1 MATIGDDLKKAIVL
15 DLEGVLIDATSAK
28 KAKLQF
34 EESGF
39 PLFGKLLYEE
49 GQFVYLDTP
58 ILDTPCE
65 IRKLGQ
71 KYEVFYLTGRR
82 KSAYRLTFKR
92 LKEMG
97 FPISPH
103 RLFMKPSIDDD
114 TPQYKLRTLT
124 ILQESYDIIAFVD
137 DKQNNRQVAE
147 KLSIPTFGSIP
158 ELLNAKC

>member
-1 MATIGDDLKKAIVL
+1 MATIGDILKQAIVL

-28 KAKLQF
+28 KVKRRL

-49 GQFVYLDTP
+49 GRFVFLDKP

-82 KSAYRLTFKR
+82 KSAYSLTFKR
-92 LKEMG
+92 LKELG

-114 TPQYKLRTLT
+114 TPQFKSRILTTL
-124 ILQESYDIIAFVD
+124 QQSHDIIAFVD